1 MKTFRWHLALALFAG
16 LTLRLFFLL
25 QYPASSGDTGLYE
38 EIATNWLRHGSYA
51 VQIDGQLTPVDVR
64 MPGYPAFLAMV
75 YAMTGYVGEAARPWV
90 MLAQAI
96 LDLGTCL
103 LAAILAAR
111 LAPDGQRAR
120 VAAVALWLTATCPL
134 LANYVA
140 VPLTEVWA
148 TFFTTAS
155 LCVLVVALGRLQT
168 NGEGDRIRSDAGLWL
183 LAGLSIGIATLFRPE
198 SPLLAVAAALT
209 LLFLWRR
216 LQAGAVVR
224 IALLG
229 VAVLVPLA
237 PWAGRNWAAFHEVQ
251 ILAPKYAQLPSE
263 LVPHGFMAWEKTWLV
278 RFRDVYLVSWRLN
291 EEPIPIEDVSPAAF
305 DSPGERA
312 RVGAILVQYNGTVS
326 LTKEEDDAF
335 AAIARERTARNPLRT
350 YFWVPLGRVVTLWF
364 TPRIELLP
372 FSGNVFPLAEKWDED
387 RADQVV
393 TVSFFFLN
401 ILYVALALLGLW
413 RLLSRNAEHRHGIG
427 AAVALIVLFIL
438 VRTAFL
444 TTLETPEPRYV
455 VVCFPA
461 LLALAGQIL
470 LRKQG
475 EGPSLH

>member
-1 MKTFRWHLALALFAG
+1 MKAFRWHLALALLAGFA
-16 LTLRLFFLL
+16 LRLFLLL

-38 EIATNWLRHGSYA
+38 ELATNWLRHGAYA
-51 VQIDGQLTPVDVR
+51 VQVDGQLTPVDVR
-64 MPGYPAFLAMV
+64 MPGYPAFLATV
-75 YAMTGYVGEAARPWV
+75 YAMTGYVGEAARPLV
-90 MLAQAI
+90 MLAQTI

-103 LAAILAAR
+103 LAAILAAQ

-120 VAAVALWLTATCPL
+120 VAAVALWLTATCPF

-140 VPLTEVWA
+140 VSLTEVWA
-148 TFFTTAS
+148 TFFTTAT
-155 LCVLVVALGRLQT
+155 LCILVVAFERLHGNEQGPA
-168 NGEGDRIRSDAGLWL
+168 NAGARLWL
-183 LAGLSIGIATLFRPE
+183 LGGLSIGIATLFRPE
-198 SPLLAVAAALT
+198 SPLLFAAAALT
-209 LLFLWRR
+209 LLFLWPR
-216 LQAGAVVR
+216 LQAGAIVR

-251 ILAPKYAQLPSE
+251 LLTPKYAQLSGE
-263 LVPHGFMAWEKTWLV
+263 FVPYGFMAWEKTWLV

-291 EEPIPIEDVSPAAF
+291 EEPIPIEEVSPAAF

-312 RVGAILVQYNGTVS
+312 RAAALLAQYNETLS

-335 AAIARERTARNPLRT
+335 AQIARERTARRPLRT
-350 YFWVPLGRVVTLWF
+350 YLRVPLDRVVTLWF

-372 FSGNVFPLAEKWDED
+372 FSGDVLPLAEKWDED
-387 RADQVV
+387 QADQVV

-401 ILYVALALLGLW
+401 ILYVLLALLGLW
-413 RLLSRNAEHRHGIG
+413 RLLRASPEHRRRIG
-427 AAVALIVLFIL
+427 PAVALIVLFLL

-455 VVCFPA
+455 IVCFPA
-461 LLALAGQIL
+461 LLAFAAQVF
-470 LRKQG
+470 LRRQG
-475 EGPSLH
+475 EGPALN